1 MTTTGKRFVV
11 VGAGPMGL
19 MAAMELLKQG
29 HEVDIYERDDRIG
42 GMSASFDF
50 DGLKIERYYHFICKT
65 DTPLFELLDE
75 LGLRASLK
83 YASTPSLSPGSTTW
97 LAPTSK

>member
-1 MTTTGKRFVV
+1 MNPKKHVV
-11 VGAGPMGL
+11 LGAGPMGL
-19 MAAMELLKQG
+19 MAAIELLKLG

-65 DTPLFELLDE
+65 DAPALLSAP
-75 LGLRASLK
+75 GRAEQWVACHFK
-83 YASTPSLSPGSTTW
+83 T
-97 LAPTSK
+97 